1 MKIYYAHHMWR
12 YNTEEERMEIEVI
25 KKIFPNSNIINPNGS
40 VIEIGNEAEAMEQC
54 FNFIRESDIL
64 IFTTLSNKVFGR
76 GVYDEISLA
85 LQLGMDVLLLK
96 KDTLL
101 KINDINSICEIIIDK
116 TKSNREYAKLL
127 I

>member
-1 MKIYYAHHMWR
+1 MKIYYAHHMWK
-12 YNTEEERMEIEVI
+12 YNTKEERMEIEAI

-40 VIEIGNEAEAMEQC
+40 VIETGNEAEAMEQC

-64 IFTTLSNKVFGR
+64 IFTTLNNKIFGR

-85 LQLGMDVLLLK
+85 LQLGMKVFLLK
-96 KDTLL
+96 EDTLL

>member
-1 MKIYYAHHMWR
+1 MKIYYAHHMWK
-12 YNTEEERMEIEVI
+12 YNTEEERMEIEAI
-25 KKIFPNSNIINPNGS
+25 KRIFPNSNIINPNGS
-40 VIEIGNEAEAMEQC
+40 VIETGNEVEAMEQC

-64 IFTTLSNKVFGR
+64 IFTTLNNKVFGR
-76 GVYDEISLA
+76 GVYDEVSLA
-85 LQLGMDVLLLK
+85 LQLGMKVFLLK

>member
-1 MKIYYAHHMWR
+1 MKIYYAHHMWK
-12 YNTEEERMEIEVI
+12 YNTEEERMEIEAI
-25 KKIFPNSNIINPNGS
+25 KRIFPNSDIINPNGS
-40 VIEIGNEAEAMEQC
+40 VIETGNEAEAMEQC

-76 GVYDEISLA
+76 GVYDEVSLA
-85 LQLGMDVLLLK
+85 LKLGMKVFLLK

>member
-1 MKIYYAHHMWR
+1 MKIYYAHHMWK
-12 YNTEEERMEIEVI
+12 YNTEEERMEIEAI
-25 KKIFPNSNIINPNGS
+25 KRIFPNSNIINPNGS
-40 VIEIGNEAEAMEQC
+40 VIETGNEAEAMEQC

-64 IFTTLSNKVFGR
+64 IFTTLNNKVFGR

-85 LQLGMDVLLLK
+85 LQLGMEVFLLK

>member
-1 MKIYYAHHMWR
+1 MKIYYAHHMWK
-12 YNTEEERMEIEVI
+12 YNTKEERMEIEAI
-25 KKIFPNSNIINPNGS
+25 KRIFPNSNIINPNGS
-40 VIEIGNEAEAMEQC
+40 VIETGNEAEAMEQC

-64 IFTTLSNKVFGR
+64 IFTTLNNKIFGR

-85 LQLGMDVLLLK
+85 LQLGMKVFLLK
-96 KDTLL
+96 EDTLL

>member
-1 MKIYYAHHMWR
+1 MKIYYAHHMWK
-12 YNTEEERMEIEVI
+12 YNTEEERMEIEII
-25 KKIFPNSNIINPNGS
+25 KRIFPNSNIINPNGS
-40 VIEIGNEAEAMEQC
+40 VIETGNEAEAMEQC

-64 IFTTLSNKVFGR
+64 IFTTLNNKVFGR
-76 GVYDEISLA
+76 GVYDEVSLA
-85 LQLGMDVLLLK
+85 LQLGMKVFLLR
-96 KDTLL
+96 KDALL

>member
-1 MKIYYAHHMWR
+1 MKIYYAHHMWK
-12 YNTEEERMEIEVI
+12 YNTEEERMEIEAI
-25 KKIFPNSNIINPNGS
+25 KRIFPNSNIINPNGS
-40 VIEIGNEAEAMEQC
+40 VIETGNEAEAMEQC
-54 FNFIRESDIL
+54 FNFIRESNIL
-64 IFTTLSNKVFGR
+64 IFTTLNNKVFGR

-85 LQLGMDVLLLK
+85 LQLGMEVFLLK

-101 KINDINSICEIIIDK
+101 KINDINSMCEIIIDK